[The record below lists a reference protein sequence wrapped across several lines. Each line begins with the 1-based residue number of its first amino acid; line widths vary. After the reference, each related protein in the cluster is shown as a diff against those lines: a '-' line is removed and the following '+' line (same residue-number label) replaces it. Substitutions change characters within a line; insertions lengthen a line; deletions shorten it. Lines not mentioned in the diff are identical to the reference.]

1 MKQIVIGLGE
11 VGSAIKKILEC
22 DGYDSL
28 TGTLPMDGKEY
39 DVVHICFP
47 YKNEGFLSQ
56 VELYRKV
63 FNPSLV
69 IIHSTVPIGT
79 CDLLD
84 AVHSP
89 VRGIH
94 PHLEEGIRTFVKF
107 FGGRQASTA
116 AGIFR
121 AHGIKTVTT
130 LEARE
135 TEALKLWDTTIYG
148 WNILLQKAIKAYCD
162 ENGLDFDLVYKLAN
176 KTYNEGYA
184 ELGRPEFTKYVL
196 KDFPGPIG
204 GHCVQEN
211 WDLLEGNPI
220 AAISKDLHKKLT
232 GH

>member
-11 VGSAIKKILEC
+11 VGSAIKKILGC
-22 DGYDSL
+22 DGYDY
-28 TGTLPMDGKEY
+28 MDAPPETRGEY

-47 YKNEGFLSQ
+47 YSGEGFLAL
-56 VELYRKV
+56 VEAYKKLYKAK
-63 FNPSLV
+63 LV
-69 IIHSTVPIGT
+69 IVHSTVPIGT

-94 PHLEEGIRTFVKF
+94 PHLEEGIRTFPKF
-107 FGGRQASTA
+107 FGGRQATVA

-121 AHGIKTVTT
+121 EKGIQTITT

-148 WNILLQKAIKAYCD
+148 WNILLQKAIKAHCD
-162 ENGLDFDLVYKLAN
+162 ENGLDFDFVYKLAN
-176 KTYNEGYA
+176 KTYNQGYA
-184 ELGRPEFTKYVL
+184 ALGHPEFSKYIL

-204 GHCVQEN
+204 GHCVREN
-211 WDLLEGNPI
+211 WELLNGNPI
-220 AAISKDLHKKLT
+220 AQISKDLHKKLT
-232 GH
+232 GE